1 MSRGSRGSLPK
12 TLVGFSE
19 QPEIVMPIRDGTPA
33 FGSFIVEHAGIST
46 VRIAA
51 SAGADFL
58 IFDGEHGPMDL
69 ISMRNGVAACTMLNV
84 DALVRVPG
92 VESELLP
99 QSLDA
104 GARGIVIPNVQS
116 AKEARRV
123 SERAKFP
130 PVGQR
135 GAAFGSAQ
143 DGYTAGDVATK
154 VSQAN
159 RRTMILCM
167 IESPIGA
174 AQADQIVAIEGI
186 DGLWFGYI
194 DFSIAAGIPGQISH
208 EAVVDAAEQV
218 AAACRRYGKR
228 AGVMVTSAV
237 ELARYVAHGFDLIA
251 FGSDAFVMK
260 QGFSAGFE
268 LCRNSFP
275 MSRSND
281 DEE

>member
-1 MSRGSRGSLPK
+1 MMS
-12 TLVGFSE
+12 
-19 QPEIVMPIRDGTPA
+19 IRDGTPA
-33 FGSFIVEHAGIST
+33 FGSFIVEHASIST

-51 SAGADFL
+51 STGADFL

-69 ISMRNGVAACTMLNV
+69 VSMRNAVAASTMLKV
-84 DALVRVPG
+84 DAFVRVPS

-116 AKEARRV
+116 AEEARRAI
-123 SERAKFP
+123 ERAKFP
-130 PVGQR
+130 PAGQR

-143 DGYTAGDVATK
+143 DGYTAGDIAAK

-167 IESPIGA
+167 IESPTGA
-174 AQADQIVAIEGI
+174 AEADQIASIEGI

-194 DFSIAAGIPGQISH
+194 DFSIAAGIPGQIGH
-208 EAVVDAAEQV
+208 ETVVAAAEQV

-228 AGVMVTSAV
+228 AGVMVTSAG
-237 ELARYVAHGFDLIA
+237 ELAHYVTHGFDLLA

-260 QGFSAGFE
+260 QGFSTGFE
-268 LCRNSFP
+268 LCRSGFANVHQQ
-275 MSRSND
+275 R
-281 DEE
+281 